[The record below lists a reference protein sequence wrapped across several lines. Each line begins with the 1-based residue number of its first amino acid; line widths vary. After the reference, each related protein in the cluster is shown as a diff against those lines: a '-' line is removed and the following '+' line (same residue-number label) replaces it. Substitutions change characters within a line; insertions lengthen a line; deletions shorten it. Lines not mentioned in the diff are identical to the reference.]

1 MLAGL
6 ANALA
11 ARRAAVDTSSVTSI
25 GTGGAAAA
33 GGAGEGA
40 GAAPLRDGRHG
51 VYSGLLNQGAT
62 CYLNSLLQALYCHE
76 EFRAQVFAARSQ
88 APVTKALQELFAE
101 MQLGACVQGGG
112 AAALA
117 ALLAG

>member
-25 GTGGAAAA
+25 GTGGAGAA
-33 GGAGEGA
+33 GGGEGA

-101 MQLGACVQGGG
+101 MQLGACVRGG
-112 AAALA
+112 AAA
-117 ALLAG
+117 

>member
-11 ARRAAVDTSSVTSI
+11 ARRALAESASVSSV
-25 GTGGAAAA
+25 GTGSASPQGEGA
-33 GGAGEGA
+33 GA

-62 CYLNSLLQALYCHE
+62 CYLNSLLQTLYCHE

-101 MQLGACVQGGG
+101 MQLGLCVGGKKGGWGVEGG
-112 AAALA
+112 A
-117 ALLAG
+117 